1 MESLIPPPVL
11 QGEPESLWSTFHL
24 VQMDRR
30 QIGVI
35 TVTGKKKQLIK
46 GNMGKL
52 RVLK

>member
-30 QIGVI
+30 QIGSNNCYR
-35 TVTGKKKQLIK
+35 KKKK
-46 GNMGKL
+46 TKNGNMGKL